1 MQQKQS
7 LERNYRALNAYA
19 KKIERSK
26 INHLTLY
33 LRKPKKKK
41 KKKQMKPKVSSRR
54 EIMKIRVEINEAENR
69 KTTENQ

>member
-41 KKKQMKPKVSSRR
+41 KKANETQSKQQKRN
-54 EIMKIRVEINEAENR
+54 NEN
-69 KTTENQ
+69 

>member
-26 INHLTLY
+26 TNHLTLY
-33 LRKPKKKK
+33 LRKPKK